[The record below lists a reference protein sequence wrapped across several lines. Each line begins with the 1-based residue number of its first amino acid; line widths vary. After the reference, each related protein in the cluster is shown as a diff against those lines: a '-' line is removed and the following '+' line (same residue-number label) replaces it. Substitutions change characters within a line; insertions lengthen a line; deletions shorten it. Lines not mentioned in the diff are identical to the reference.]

1 MSVETAPSFWDHV
14 EELRK
19 TIIYCLIAVVV
30 TTLCVFLCF
39 DWLYPLIT
47 SPLQT
52 TTPVQKVVL
61 SKERILN
68 PHTHSVLFPLS
79 GGSVIQY
86 SEGATLDSTG
96 NLFLPPGA
104 SVEIEKEI
112 PKLIL
117 LGPLEGISTTIKICF
132 WLSCALSSPI
142 WGIFLMRFILPGLK
156 SSEKSLALP
165 FFCWSIAALGL
176 ALVGALT
183 TFIPLTNQVLESYNQ
198 SLGQNLWSV
207 SHYLNFTLMMIF
219 SAMIAAEL
227 VVILF
232 FFVHYGKIEAHTLT
246 KWRPVVYVGLF
257 ILCAI
262 ITPPDI
268 VTQIALALPMIALF
282 EASIIY
288 AKVQQLGFKKGLILT
303 DVD

>member
-1 MSVETAPSFWDHV
+1 MSLEIAPSFWDHV

-19 TIIYCLIAVVV
+19 TIVYCLITVALS
-30 TTLCVFLCF
+30 TLCVFLCF

-52 TTPVQKVVL
+52 GAPVQKVVL

-68 PHTHSVLFPLS
+68 PHPHSVLVPLS
-79 GGSVIQY
+79 GGSIIQL
-86 SEGATLDSTG
+86 SEGAALDSTG
-96 NLFLPPGA
+96 NLLLTSGA
-104 SVEIEKEI
+104 YVEIEKES

-132 WLSCALSSPI
+132 WLSCALSSPV
-142 WGIFLMRFILPGLK
+142 WGILLMRFILPGLK
-156 SSEKSLALP
+156 SSERSLALP
-165 FFCWSIAALGL
+165 FLCWSIAALGL
-176 ALVGALT
+176 AFVGALS
-183 TFIPLTNQVLESYNQ
+183 TFIPLTNQVLETFNQ

-219 SAMIAAEL
+219 SVMIAAEL

-232 FFVHYGKIEAHTLT
+232 FLVHYGKVEAHTLT
-246 KWRPVVYVGLF
+246 RWRPVVYVGLF

-268 VTQIALALPMIALF
+268 VTQIALALPMTALF
-282 EASIIY
+282 EASIVY
-288 AKVQQLGFKKGLILT
+288 AKIQQFRKGLILRH
-303 DVD
+303 VD